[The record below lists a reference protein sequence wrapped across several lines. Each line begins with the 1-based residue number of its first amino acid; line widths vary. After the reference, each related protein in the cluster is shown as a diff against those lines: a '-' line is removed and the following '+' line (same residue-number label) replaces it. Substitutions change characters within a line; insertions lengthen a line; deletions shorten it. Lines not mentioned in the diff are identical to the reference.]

1 MEVNSFSYAP
11 FVFSSALALISP
23 LFSRLWK
30 AEMRKDAEELER
42 EGLISE
48 DITDEFVNF
57 AEKSLG
63 AVQMSTALL
72 VTIVSGVVQLV
83 YRNQAQVW
91 GFLIL
96 VLISVFLLYKLFARD
111 PHVYAS
117 FRGIPYPRSAVYTL
131 VTNMLFIASLFL
143 FGG

>member
-1 MEVNSFSYAP
+1 MGINSLSYAP

-23 LFSRLWK
+23 LISRLWK
-30 AEMRKDAEELER
+30 AELRNDAEELEE

-72 VTIVSGVVQLV
+72 VTMVSGAVQLV
-83 YRNQAQVW
+83 YRNQTPVW
-91 GFLIL
+91 AFLIL
-96 VLISVFLLYKLFARD
+96 MLISVFLFYKLFTRD

-131 VTNMLFIASLFL
+131 VINVLFIASLFFL
-143 FGG
+143 GG